1 MNEPMSAKPSLTEDR
16 STRNVLCALAAVA
29 TLALGAC
36 GYVPRNSGYYEDDG
50 PPARTPVDV
59 LKVPDAVPRDEPP
72 SAKGN
77 DPYTVFGVRYVP
89 LTDGR
94 GYRERGVA
102 SWYGRKFHAKRT
114 SSGESYDMYAMTA
127 AHRTLPLP
135 TYVRV
140 RNLQNGRSV
149 IVRVNDRG
157 PFLQNRL
164 IDLSY
169 SAAARLDM
177 LGTGTALVEVE
188 SIGPSPAPITVA
200 ANAKTSLI
208 STAEAAPTDAA
219 ADTPGASA
227 PRLAVQ
233 VGAFQRY
240 ENAVLLR
247 ERLERA
253 GFASVSIQSTPA
265 EPARGATPLYRVRI
279 GPVPNVERGDQL
291 VAEVARL
298 GMTDALLVVE

>member
-1 MNEPMSAKPSLTEDR
+1 MNEPKTAHQSPSAARAVRTLLCGLTAGA
-16 STRNVLCALAAVA
+16 AL
-29 TLALGAC
+29 TLGAC
-36 GYVPRNSGYYEDDG
+36 GYLPRNAGYYEDDG
-50 PPARTPVDV
+50 PPARTAVDV

-77 DPYTVFGVRYVP
+77 EPYTVFGVRYVP
-89 LTDGR
+89 MTDAR

-114 SSGESYDMYAMTA
+114 SSGESYDMYAMSA

-149 IVRVNDRG
+149 VVRVNDRG

-169 SAAARLDM
+169 SAAARLGM

-188 SIGPSPAPITVA
+188 SVATAPAPITVA
-200 ANAKTSLI
+200 AKTSLI
-208 STAEAAPTDAA
+208 PAAEAAS
-219 ADTPGASA
+219 ADTADTSA
-227 PRLAVQ
+227 PRLTVQ

-240 ENAVLLR
+240 ENAVLMR

-253 GFASVSIQSTPA
+253 GFASVSIQSTAA

-279 GPVPNVERGDQL
+279 GPVPTVERGDQL

-298 GMTDALLVVE
+298 GLTDALLVVE

>member
-1 MNEPMSAKPSLTEDR
+1 MIEPTTAR
-16 STRNVLCALAAVA
+16 SFAALPAARNLACALAL
-29 TLALGAC
+29 LALGAC
-36 GYVPRNSGYYEDDG
+36 GYLPRNSGGYYQDDG
-50 PPARTPVDV
+50 PPAQTPVDV
-59 LKVPDAVPRDEPP
+59 LNVPDAVPREEPP

-77 DPYTVFGVRYVP
+77 EPYTVFGVRYIP
-89 LTDGR
+89 LTDAR

-114 SSGESYDMYAMTA
+114 SSGEPYDMYAMTA

-149 IVRVNDRG
+149 VVRVNDRG

-169 SAAARLDM
+169 SAAARLGM
-177 LGTGTALVEVE
+177 LGTGTAPVEIE
-188 SIGPSPAPITVA
+188 SIAPDVPTPVPVTVA
-200 ANAKTSLI
+200 ANTTPPPI
-208 STAEAAPTDAA
+208 SVAAPTAA
-219 ADTPGASA
+219 ADA
-227 PRLAVQ
+227 PEAPISRLTVQ

-247 ERLERA
+247 DRLERA

-265 EPARGATPLYRVRI
+265 DPARGATPLYRVRI
-279 GPVPNVERGDQL
+279 GPVPTVERGDQL
-291 VAEVARL
+291 VAEVGRIGL
-298 GMTDALLVVE
+298 TDALLVVE